1 VKFKV
6 TVKHEK
12 AVYEIYECEA
22 KTKEAAL
29 EEAEENSQPD
39 WTYATEY
46 VEAIEIAEVDEN

>member
-29 EEAEENSQPD
+29 EKAEENSQPD